1 MAKNE
6 TQPPVETQQQPGADQ
21 PPASDQSPPAA
32 GDQTAPAST
41 DQAPQPPAPVQ
52 TQPAAKHQPHVTRPF
67 DCWRCTRNLAD
78 RASEG
83 TKKKCLRCGAI
94 NIAPTAEQAAAIGA
108 GGEVTRPS
116 VQEKVGSRAS

>member
-1 MAKNE
+1 
-6 TQPPVETQQQPGADQ
+6 
-21 PPASDQSPPAA
+21 
-32 GDQTAPAST
+32 
-41 DQAPQPPAPVQ
+41 PAPVQ